1 MAKAKEKS
9 KTIYN
14 SDGIRII
21 AKLKQKSLLLSKEE
35 NASINKFY
43 LKVTAII
50 FIAAIVSIV
59 VALFFTYKLVLVK
72 RIAVEQNVFNIP
84 RWATIGFSYYSIEY
98 PLLYIIPFVVLVTIY
113 LLIVKE
119 TRERREKSWEILLLL
134 FLEIL
139 IMMTP
144 LLDGLS
150 DTLAYFYITTQHVR
164 EFNYTQLTGC
174 FYENASSNAYIL
186 YVNRSYLH
194 NSTITANLSK
204 CLPFN
209 RIG

>member
-1 MAKAKEKS
+1 MTKTKEKI

-21 AKLKQKSLLLSKEE
+21 AKIKQKSLLLSEKE
-35 NASINKFY
+35 NANINKFY
-43 LKVTAII
+43 LKVTAIL
-50 FIAAIVSIV
+50 FIATIVSIA

-84 RWATIGFSYYSIEY
+84 KWATIGFSFYSIEY
-98 PLLYIIPFVVLVTIY
+98 FLLYTIPFAILIAAY

-119 TRERREKSWEILLLL
+119 IRWRREKALQLLLLL
-134 FLEIL
+134 FLEL
-139 IMMTP
+139 FIMMAP
-144 LLDGLS
+144 LLDGIG
-150 DTLAYFYITTQHVR
+150 DTLAYFYIITQHVR
-164 EFNYTQLTGC
+164 EFNYTTLTGC

-186 YVNRSYLH
+186 YVNRSYIH
-194 NSTITANLSK
+194 NNIISANLSK

-209 RIG
+209 KV

>member
-1 MAKAKEKS
+1 MKKTKEKI

-21 AKLKQKSLLLSKEE
+21 AKIKQKSLLLSEEE

-43 LKVTAII
+43 LKVTAIL
-50 FIAAIVSIV
+50 FIATIVSIV

-84 RWATIGFSYYSIEY
+84 KWATIGFSFYSIEY
-98 PLLYIIPFVVLVTIY
+98 FLLYTIPFVVLIAIY

-119 TRERREKSWEILLLL
+119 TRWRREKAWQILLLL
-134 FLEIL
+134 FLEL
-139 IMMTP
+139 FIMMAP
-144 LLDGLS
+144 LLDGIG
-150 DTLAYFYITTQHVR
+150 DTLAYFYITMQHVR
-164 EFNYTQLTGC
+164 EFNYTTLTGC

-186 YVNRSYLH
+186 YVNRSYIH
-194 NSTITANLSK
+194 NNTISANLSK

-209 RIG
+209 KV